1 MTNTPG
7 LRPED
12 RADFESVL
20 RLALGLIDIR
30 SALLGEPT
38 VRTSASLYAQAL
50 AAAEEITAAASDE
63 YRDYLAVRK
72 AAERLKSLRSKRF
85 PTVDGALWA
94 ALVVLTPLVAGA
106 AAAVLL
112 LIGHGLHLAD
122 AERRFGHHC
131 RVGARP
137 HRGGD
142 RTRRPPSSAA
152 YSRPPAQWPRARRPG
167 T

>member
-63 YRDYLAVRK
+63 YRDYLAVRG
-72 AAERLKSLRSKRF
+72 
-85 PTVDGALWA
+85 P
-94 ALVVLTPLVAGA
+94 AGVRVNA
-106 AAAVLL
+106 VSPGPVRTEGTSAMLGEHTAVL
-112 LIGHGLHLAD
+112 
-122 AERRFGHHC
+122 
-131 RVGARP
+131 
-137 HRGGD
+137 D
-142 RTRRPPSSAA
+142 RTNARGRAGDPSEIADIVSFLVGPASSYVNGSILFADGGELSAL
-152 YSRPPAQWPRARRPG
+152 PG
-167 T
+167 